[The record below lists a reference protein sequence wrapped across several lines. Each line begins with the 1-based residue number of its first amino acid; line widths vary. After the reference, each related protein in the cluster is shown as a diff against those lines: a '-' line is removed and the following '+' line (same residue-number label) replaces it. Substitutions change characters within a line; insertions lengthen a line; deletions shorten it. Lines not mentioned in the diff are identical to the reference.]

1 MFCRGKAVLFGVF
14 VALAGCSLVSADPA
28 LPVIPNQ
35 TFVITNPTYG
45 AVGDGITTNTT
56 AIQSAINAASTAGGG
71 TVEFPAGTYLCG
83 PLTMKSTINLQ
94 LDSGALLRM
103 LPYDKYPGGID
114 NPANFI
120 NGSSLHD
127 IEISGSGAI
136 DGQGSPWWPGYKT
149 NNRPVMV
156 SFSACTRV
164 WIRDATFSNSP
175 AAHLVVKG
183 RAGNVTIEGVA
194 ITAPSSSDPSNPSHN
209 TDAIDLAETNAVIR
223 NCNITVG
230 DDNVA
235 VGSSASASAD
245 IVITN
250 CTFGEG
256 HGLSIGSFTS
266 GGVSNMTVIN
276 CTFNRT
282 DNGIRIKSDND
293 RGGIV
298 QNLSYLN
305 IGMTNVHF
313 PITIYSYYNSV
324 GTPSS
329 ITPAVAA
336 SQTVIPYPTN
346 NPVYRNITF
355 SNIFATAISGFPAGI
370 IWARPEMPATNITFY
385 RCNLSASKS
394 FDVYS
399 ASGVRFI
406 DPQISI
412 PSSLTTFLL
421 YNSQVTIT
429 NTTPG
434 ANLTFD
440 GLAMNSLVNGL
451 ALYNA
456 QASLKNTNVFD
467 HGPLTLAASTLTV
480 SNHLNLP
487 ASSQLNFTLGT
498 NAATLVVRSNLVLNS
513 TINIAAGPGFTNGVY
528 TLFTYGNGLSWGPP
542 TLGTIPSG
550 NYAYAFDT
558 NTPGQVNLSVQ
569 PAVSLAPVSLTLQS
583 TANQLNLSWPDD
595 HIGWHLLIQTNSIGS
610 GLGTNWQIVS
620 ASDTTNQIF
629 LSVDPAQASV
639 FLRLAYP

>member
-1 MFCRGKAVLFGVF
+1 MLCRWKVGLLVQFLALPF
-14 VALAGCSLVSADPA
+14 VVPVASADPA
-28 LPVIPNQ
+28 LPTIPNQ
-35 TFVITNPTYG
+35 TFVITSFG

-56 AIQSAINAASTAGGG
+56 AIQTAINNASTAGGG
-71 TVEFPAGTYLCG
+71 TVEIPPGTYLCG
-83 PLTMKSTINLQ
+83 PLTMKSSINLQ

-103 LPYDKYPGGID
+103 LPYDQYPGGIVS
-114 NPANFI
+114 PANFI

-127 IEISGSGAI
+127 IEISGTGAI

-156 SFSACTRV
+156 NFSACTRV
-164 WIRDATFSNSP
+164 WIRNATFSNSP

-183 RAGNVTIEGVA
+183 RAGNVTIEGVT
-194 ITAPSSSDPSNPSHN
+194 ILAPSSSDPTNPSHN

-223 NCNITVG
+223 NCNISVG

-250 CTFGEG
+250 CTFGDG
-256 HGLSIGSFTS
+256 HGVSIGSFTS

-282 DNGIRIKSDND
+282 DNGIRIKSDDD

-329 ITPAVAA
+329 ITPATAA

-355 SNIFATAISGFPAGI
+355 SNIVATAVSGFPAGI
-370 IWARPEMPATNITFY
+370 LWARPEMPATNISFI

-399 ASGVRFI
+399 ARGVRFI
-406 DPQISI
+406 DPQINVPGTVTS
-412 PSSLTTFLL
+412 FLF
-421 YNSQVTIT
+421 YNSQVMVT

-434 ANLTFD
+434 GNLTID
-440 GLAMNSLVNGL
+440 GLATNSTVNGL
-451 ALYNA
+451 TLINA

-467 HGPLTLAASTLTV
+467 GGPIALSASTLTV
-480 SNHLNLP
+480 SNHFNLS
-487 ASSQLNFTLGT
+487 ASGQVNFTLGT
-498 NAATLVVRSNLVLNS
+498 NAATVTVRSNLFLGG
-513 TINIAAGPGFTNGVY
+513 TINLAAGPGFTNGQY
-528 TLFTYGNGLSWGPP
+528 TLFTYGNGLNWASP
-542 TLGTIPSG
+542 TLGTTPGG
-550 NYAYAFDT
+550 NYTYSFNT
-558 NTPGQVNLSVQ
+558 NTAGQVRLSVQ
-569 PAVSLAPVSLTLQS
+569 PSVSLAPVSLSVQ
-583 TANQLNLSWPDD
+583 TASNQLNLSWPAD
-595 HIGWHLLIQTNSIGS
+595 HIGWHLLIQTNSAA
-610 GLGTNWQIVS
+610 GLSTNWQALS
-620 ASDTTNQIF
+620 GSELTNQVSLPI
-629 LSVDPAQASV
+629 DKGQGSV
-639 FLRLAYP
+639 FLRLTYP

>member
-1 MFCRGKAVLFGVF
+1 MFCGSKAGIVAVF
-14 VALAGCSLVSADPA
+14 VLTLLAPAIASADPA

-35 TFVITNPTYG
+35 TFVITSYG
-45 AVGDGITTNTT
+45 AVGDGVSTNTT
-56 AIQSAINAASTAGGG
+56 AIQNAINAASTAGGG
-71 TVEFPAGTYLCG
+71 TVEFPAGTFLSG
-83 PLTMKSTINLQ
+83 PLTMKSSINLQ
-94 LDSGALLRM
+94 LDSGALLRI
-103 LPYDKYPGGID
+103 LPYDQYPGGIV

-127 IEISGSGAI
+127 VEISGTGAI

-156 SFSACTRV
+156 NFSACTRV
-164 WIRDATFSNSP
+164 WIRNATFSNSP
-175 AAHLVVKG
+175 AAHVVVKG
-183 RAGNVTIEGVA
+183 RAGNVTIEGVT
-194 ITAPSSSDPSNPSHN
+194 IVAPSSSDPTNPSHN

-223 NCNITVG
+223 NCNISVG

-250 CTFGEG
+250 CTFGDG
-256 HGLSIGSFTS
+256 HGVSIGSFTS

-282 DNGIRIKSDND
+282 DNGIRIKSDDD

-329 ITPAVAA
+329 ITPAMAA

-355 SNIFATAISGFPAGI
+355 SNIFGTAISGFPAGI
-370 IWARPEMPATNITFY
+370 IWARPEMPATNITIT

-399 ASGVRFI
+399 ARGVRFI
-406 DPQISI
+406 DAQINV
-412 PSSLTTFLL
+412 PSSVTSFLL
-421 YNSQVTIT
+421 YNSQVTVS
-429 NTTPG
+429 NTTLSG
-434 ANLTFD
+434 NYTLD
-440 GLAMNSLVNGL
+440 GLTTNSVINGL
-451 ALYNA
+451 TLFNS

-467 HGPLTLAASTLTV
+467 GGALALSGST
-480 SNHLNLP
+480 
-487 ASSQLNFTLGT
+487 
-498 NAATLVVRSNLVLNS
+498 
-513 TINIAAGPGFTNGVY
+513 
-528 TLFTYGNGLSWGPP
+528 
-542 TLGTIPSG
+542 
-550 NYAYAFDT
+550 
-558 NTPGQVNLSVQ
+558 
-569 PAVSLAPVSLTLQS
+569 
-583 TANQLNLSWPDD
+583 
-595 HIGWHLLIQTNSIGS
+595 
-610 GLGTNWQIVS
+610 
-620 ASDTTNQIF
+620 
-629 LSVDPAQASV
+629 
-639 FLRLAYP
+639 

>member
-1 MFCRGKAVLFGVF
+1 MFCRSKVGLLGLVF
-14 VALAGCSLVSADPA
+14 ALAGRFLASADPA

-56 AIQSAINAASTAGGG
+56 SIQNAINAASTAGGG

-83 PLTMKSTINLQ
+83 PLTMKSSINLQ

-103 LPYDKYPGGID
+103 LPYDKYPGGIV

-127 IEISGSGAI
+127 IEISGTGAI

-183 RAGNVTIEGVA
+183 RAGNVTIEGVN
-194 ITAPSSSDPSNPSHN
+194 IIAPSSSDPTNPSHN

-250 CTFGEG
+250 CVFGDG
-256 HGLSIGSFTS
+256 HGLSVGSFTS

-399 ASGVRFI
+399 ARGVRFV
-406 DPQISI
+406 DPQINV
-412 PSSLTTFLL
+412 PSTVTSFLL
-421 YNSQVTIT
+421 YNSQVIVT
-429 NTTPG
+429 NSTPG
-434 ANLTFD
+434 ANLTID
-440 GLAMNSLVNGL
+440 GLAANSTVNALTLV
-451 ALYNA
+451 NA

-467 HGPLTLAASTLTV
+467 GGPLSLSASTLTV
-480 SNHLNLP
+480 SNNLNLS
-487 ASSQLNFTLGT
+487 ASAQVNFTLGT
-498 NAATLVVRSNLVLNS
+498 NAATITVRSNLALGA
-513 TINIAAGPGFTNGVY
+513 TINLTGGPGFTNGLY
-528 TLFTYGNGLSWGPP
+528 TLFTYGSGLNWASPA
-542 TLGTIPSG
+542 LGATPAG
-550 NYAYAFDT
+550 NYTYSLNT
-558 NTPGQVNLSVQ
+558 NFPGQVRLSVQ
-569 PAVSLAPVSLTLQS
+569 PGVSLTPVSLNFEA
-583 TANQLNLSWPDD
+583 TANQLALSWPAD
-595 HIGWHLLIQTNSIGS
+595 HIGWRLLVQTNSTA
-610 GLGTNWQIVS
+610 GLSTNWQIV
-620 ASDTTNQIF
+620 AGSDTTNQMF
-629 LSVDPAQASV
+629 VPVDPAQGSV
-639 FLRLAYP
+639 FLRLTYP

>member
-1 MFCRGKAVLFGVF
+1 MFCRSKAGLFL
-14 VALAGCSLVSADPA
+14 VALLVGPSAFADPA

-35 TFVITNPTYG
+35 TFVITTYG
-45 AVGDGITTNTT
+45 AVGDGVTTNTT
-56 AIQSAINAASTAGGG
+56 AIQNAINAASTSGGG
-71 TVEFPAGTYLCG
+71 TVEIPAGTFLCG
-83 PLTMKSTINLQ
+83 PLTMKSSINLQ

-103 LPYDKYPGGID
+103 LPYDQYPGGIVS
-114 NPANFI
+114 PAPFI

-127 IEISGSGAI
+127 LEISGTGAI

-149 NNRPVMV
+149 NERPVMV
-156 SFSACTRV
+156 NFSACTRV

-183 RAGNVTIEGVA
+183 RAGNVIIEGVT
-194 ITAPSSSDPSNPSHN
+194 ILAPSSSDPTNPSHN

-223 NCNITVG
+223 NCNISVG

-250 CTFGEG
+250 CTFGDG
-256 HGLSIGSFTS
+256 HGVSIGSFTS

-276 CTFNRT
+276 CTFSGT
-282 DNGIRIKSDND
+282 DNGIRIKSDNN

-329 ITPAVAA
+329 ITPAIAA

-355 SNIFATAISGFPAGI
+355 SNIIATAVSGFPAGI
-370 IWARPEMPATNITFY
+370 IWARPEMPATNITFI

-399 ASGVRFI
+399 ARSVRFI
-406 DPQISI
+406 DPQINI
-412 PSSLTTFLL
+412 PGTVTSFLF
-421 YNSQVTIT
+421 YNSLVTVT
-429 NTTPG
+429 NSASVG
-434 ANLTFD
+434 NLTID
-440 GLAMNSLVNGL
+440 GLATNSTVNGL
-451 ALYNA
+451 TLINA

-467 HGPLTLAASTLTV
+467 GGPIALDSSTLTV
-480 SNHLNLP
+480 SNNLNLG
-487 ASSQLNFTLGT
+487 ASAQTSFTLST
-498 NAATLVVRSNLVLNS
+498 NAVTLTVRSNLILGG
-513 TINIAAGPGFTNGVY
+513 TINLIAGPGFTNRFY
-528 TLFTYGNGLSWGPP
+528 TLFTYGNGLTWASP
-542 TLGTIPSG
+542 TLGTIPGG
-550 NYAYAFDT
+550 NYTYSFNT
-558 NTPGQVNLSVQ
+558 NTLGQVRLSVQ
-569 PAVSLAPVSLTLQS
+569 PSVSLTPVSLNVQ
-583 TANQLNLSWPDD
+583 TAPNQLSLSWPAD
-595 HIGWHLLIQTNSIGS
+595 HIGWHLLIQTNSTA
-610 GLGTNWQIVS
+610 GLGTNWQVLS
-620 ASDTTNQIF
+620 GTESTNQFF
-629 LSVDPAQASV
+629 LPIDRAQGSV
-639 FLRLAYP
+639 FLRLIYP